1 MDSNQSTTIHRKHL
15 IIIVYAFNPND
26 MIFSHQF
33 RAIVEL
39 AKKFEKVSVLA
50 NSVTFDGE
58 LQSNLRIYNLR
69 WNDSFIL
76 SSFLRLY
83 LTFFG
88 LLKHRSEVIVFSFMT
103 ESHAALL
110 GPVTKLL
117 RIKHLLWYAHVSNPL
132 RLYLSR
138 FFVDEIITSTP
149 DSIGFKHHKVTAIGQ
164 MVDDKLF
171 AWNSHRDYSRGFNW
185 IHVGRLDPSKNLE
198 IVIETFLHFQKLF
211 PDFRLKLI
219 GRATNEYQ
227 SYEEEIKCKYKNQIE
242 QGVIAFLGRK
252 NASEV
257 STELFGSDI
266 FIHAF
271 SGSLDKT
278 LVEAAFS
285 GISVISV
292 NKSFINEFGLYR
304 MATSTLESS
313 GDLLRRQV
321 EIWMASSP
329 EQREKEARRRF
340 EIASTKHSFNHWIT
354 MVTEKL
360 ASI

>member
-15 IIIVYAFNPND
+15 IIIVYAFNSHD

-33 RAIVEL
+33 RAIGEL
-39 AKKFEKVSVLA
+39 AKKFERVSVLA
-50 NSVTFDGE
+50 NSVTFDVE
-58 LQSNLRIYNLR
+58 LPSNLKIYNLR
-69 WNDSFIL
+69 WNDSSL
-76 SSFLRLY
+76 LNSFLRLY
-83 LTFFG
+83 LNFFR
-88 LLKHRSEVIVFSFMT
+88 LLKHRPEVIVFSFMT
-103 ESHAALL
+103 ETHAALL

-117 RIKHLLWYAHVSNPL
+117 RIRHLLWYAHVSNPL

-138 FFVDEIITSTP
+138 LFVDDIITSTS
-149 DSIGFKHHKVTAIGQ
+149 DSIGFKHPKVTAIGQ

-171 AWNSHRDYSRGFNW
+171 VWNSHRDYSRTSNW

-198 IVIETFLHFQKLF
+198 IVIETFLHFQKRF
-211 PDFRLKLI
+211 SDFRLKLI
-219 GRATNEYQ
+219 GLATNEYQ
-227 SYEEEIKCKYKNQIE
+227 SYEAEIRHKYKNQIE
-242 QGVIAFLGRK
+242 QGVITFLGRK
-252 NASEV
+252 NANEV
-257 STELFGSDI
+257 SKELFDSDI

-304 MATSTLESS
+304 VATNTLENSE
-313 GDLLRRQV
+313 DLLRKQV

-340 EIASTKHSFNHWIT
+340 EIASTKHSFNHWIE

-360 ASI
+360 VSI

>member
-69 WNDSFIL
+69 WNDSSIL

-117 RIKHLLWYAHVSNPL
+117 RIKH
-132 RLYLSR
+132 
-138 FFVDEIITSTP
+138 
-149 DSIGFKHHKVTAIGQ
+149 
-164 MVDDKLF
+164 
-171 AWNSHRDYSRGFNW
+171 
-185 IHVGRLDPSKNLE
+185 
-198 IVIETFLHFQKLF
+198 
-211 PDFRLKLI
+211 
-219 GRATNEYQ
+219 
-227 SYEEEIKCKYKNQIE
+227 
-242 QGVIAFLGRK
+242 
-252 NASEV
+252 
-257 STELFGSDI
+257 
-266 FIHAF
+266 
-271 SGSLDKT
+271 
-278 LVEAAFS
+278 
-285 GISVISV
+285 
-292 NKSFINEFGLYR
+292 
-304 MATSTLESS
+304 
-313 GDLLRRQV
+313 
-321 EIWMASSP
+321 
-329 EQREKEARRRF
+329 
-340 EIASTKHSFNHWIT
+340 
-354 MVTEKL
+354 
-360 ASI
+360 